1 MRNGRCRMHGGCS
14 LSGTAHGRYRHG
26 LATREAIAMR
36 RYLAALVRDARQMLT
51 RLRT

>member
-1 MRNGRCRMHGGCS
+1 MHGGRS

-36 RYLAALVRDARQMLT
+36 RYLAALVRDAREMLNGLQT
-51 RLRT
+51 